1 MIKALLL
8 SATMMAASPV
18 MAQETAPQPQST
30 PPAEQAAPADTLPAQ
45 PETAAEDVVTSE
57 AAPAAETATTE
68 AATAEAATTNSA
80 DTVAQVVE
88 AEFANYDGDADGE
101 LTQAEFGRW
110 MTALRASQ
118 PGGAAEGDSASW
130 ANAAF
135 AQADTDSNS
144 KVSRGELTTFLQG

>member
-8 SATMMAASPV
+8 SATMMAAAPV
-18 MAQETAPQPQST
+18 MAQETAPQPQPGAPT
-30 PPAEQAAPADTLPAQ
+30 EQSMPADALPSQ
-45 PETAAEDVVTSE
+45 PETAAEDV
-57 AAPAAETATTE
+57 ATTE
-68 AATAEAATTNSA
+68 AAPASQTAAAEAATTNSA

-88 AEFANYDGDADGE
+88 AEFASYDGDADGE
-101 LTQAEFGRW
+101 LTQAEFARW

-118 PGGAAEGDSASW
+118 PGGTAEGDSASW

>member
-8 SATMMAASPV
+8 TATMMAAAPV
-18 MAQETAPQPQST
+18 MAQETAPQPQ
-30 PPAEQAAPADTLPAQ
+30 PGAPTEATAPSQ
-45 PETAAEDVVTSE
+45 PETAAEDVVTTD
-57 AAPAAETATTE
+57 APPAGDTATAD
-68 AATAEAATTNSA
+68 AATATNSA

-88 AEFANYDGDADGE
+88 AEFASYDGDADGE
-101 LTQAEFGRW
+101 LTQTEFARW

-118 PGGAAEGDSASW
+118 PGGTGEGDSASW